1 MLQRIGTVSNN
12 KCLIHNIMK
21 AWNFKIKSNPKAIGD
36 KLESTLGSIDSLVF
50 NMDSD
55 KNNSVTFKV
64 RKKILYAWYMLFL
77 NYIIVNG
84 KLSKTA
90 KENETSVEISFTLH
104 FLMTLII
111 FTYVLLF
118 FGFLITIISGIG
130 SGTFMYITGG
140 ILLAA
145 GVLLWIEFQK
155 RSDIKVQE
163 YKSLISEILEF

>member
-1 MLQRIGTVSNN
+1 
-12 KCLIHNIMK
+12 MK
-21 AWNFKIKSNPKAIGD
+21 AWNFKVKSNSKEIGD
-36 KLESTLGSIDSLVF
+36 KLESALGAVDGLVF
-50 NMDSD
+50 NMDCD

-90 KENETSVEISFTLH
+90 IKNETNVEISFTLH
-104 FLMTLII
+104 FLMALII

-118 FGFLITIISGIG
+118 FGLLITIIL
-130 SGTFMYITGG
+130 GTNNSLLMFISGG
-140 ILLAA
+140 ILLAV

-155 RSDIKVQE
+155 RTDKKVQE
-163 YKSLISEILEF
+163 YKTLISEILEF